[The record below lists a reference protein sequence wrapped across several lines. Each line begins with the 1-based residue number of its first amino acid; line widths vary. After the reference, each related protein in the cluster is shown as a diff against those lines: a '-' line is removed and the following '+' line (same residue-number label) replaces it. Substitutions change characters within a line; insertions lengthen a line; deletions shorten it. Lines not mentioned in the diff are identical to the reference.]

1 MVSVNTLSSS
11 HSKYFSA
18 ADNFILRYGR
28 FYLNFSDENTV
39 GTDLINEART
49 EVYCWL
55 FLDVTEQEKH
65 YNNRIR
71 SHYTRRRAVLDF
83 KYFDTSH
90 HISYS
95 YIHIIEDKTKSL

>member
-39 GTDLINEART
+39 GTDLIKEART
-49 EVYCWL
+49 GLYCCL
-55 FLDVTEQEKH
+55 FLDVTGQEKH
-65 YNNRIR
+65 HDNRGQV
-71 SHYTRRRAVLDF
+71 TRYKGGLVFYL
-83 KYFDTSH
+83 
-90 HISYS
+90 
-95 YIHIIEDKTKSL
+95 